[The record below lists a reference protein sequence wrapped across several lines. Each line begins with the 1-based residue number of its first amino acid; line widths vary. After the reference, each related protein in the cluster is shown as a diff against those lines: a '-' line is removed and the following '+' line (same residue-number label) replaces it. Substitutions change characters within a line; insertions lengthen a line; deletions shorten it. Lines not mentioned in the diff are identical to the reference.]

1 MAKLTTAAGKK
12 RLKEMVGK
20 AKNLFL
26 NGYISTKD
34 LEAVERIAKTRTNQL
49 K

>member
-1 MAKLTTAAGKK
+1 MAKLTKETKKK

-20 AKNLFL
+20 AKMLFL

-34 LEAVERIAKTRTNQL
+34 LDSIERIAKTRTNQL

>member
-1 MAKLTTAAGKK
+1 MPKMTKAAGKK

>member
-1 MAKLTTAAGKK
+1 MPKMTKAAGKK

-34 LEAVERIAKTRTNQL
+34 LEAIERIAKTRTNQL

>member
-1 MAKLTTAAGKK
+1 MPRMTKAQGRK

-26 NGYISTKD
+26 VGYISTKD
-34 LEAVERIAKTRTNQL
+34 LEAVQRIAKVRTNQL

>member
-1 MAKLTTAAGKK
+1 MPKMTKAAGKK

-34 LEAVERIAKTRTNQL
+34 LDAIERIAKTRTNQL

>member
-1 MAKLTTAAGKK
+1 MAKMTKAAGKK

-34 LEAVERIAKTRTNQL
+34 LEAIERIAKTRTNQL

>member
-1 MAKLTTAAGKK
+1 MAKMTKAAGKK

>member
-1 MAKLTTAAGKK
+1 MAKLTKAAGKK

>member
-1 MAKLTTAAGKK
+1 MAKMTKAAGKK

-26 NGYISTKD
+26 NGYISSKD

>member
-1 MAKLTTAAGKK
+1 MPKMTKAQGRK

-26 NGYISTKD
+26 VGYISTKD
-34 LEAVERIAKTRTNQL
+34 LEAIEKIAKLRTNQL

>member
-1 MAKLTTAAGKK
+1 MAKMTKAQGRK

-26 NGYISTKD
+26 AGYISTKD
-34 LEAVERIAKTRTNQL
+34 LEAVERIAKLRTNQL